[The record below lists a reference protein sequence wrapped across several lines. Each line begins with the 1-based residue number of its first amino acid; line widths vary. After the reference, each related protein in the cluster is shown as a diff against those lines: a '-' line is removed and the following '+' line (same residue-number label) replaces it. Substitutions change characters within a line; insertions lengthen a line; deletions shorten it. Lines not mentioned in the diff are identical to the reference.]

1 MEWLDTGLKILTVV
15 ISLIVALLGAQLWR
29 IRSDNRKTNA
39 EASGAEATAG
49 ATVAA
54 TALTLVQPLGAKV
67 SELNRTVDE
76 WEAYGRQVHTWEAI
90 VVRVCDANGLTL
102 PTAPTPPY

>member
-1 MEWLDTGLKILTVV
+1 MQWLDTGLKILTVV

-39 EASGAEATAG
+39 EASGVEATAS

-54 TALTLVQPLGAKV
+54 TALTLVEPLGLKV
-67 SELNRTVDE
+67 SQLNQTVNL
-76 WEAYGRQVHTWEAI
+76 WEAYGTEVHTWQAV
-90 VVRVCDANGLTL
+90 VVRKCSDAGVVI
-102 PTAPTPPY
+102 PTPPVPPY